1 MFLLHFAMIPYIK
14 ESIRLLFCLTK
25 KYYFMEALIKFLM
38 WGLAGFLL
46 AAFSTLFGA
55 VLGWFVG
62 LFFGKAMVGVLAC
75 VGIKGFSMWQ
85 IGATLG
91 FIGGFFCRRINIQD
105 MRNATR

>member
-1 MFLLHFAMIPYIK
+1 
-14 ESIRLLFCLTK
+14 
-25 KYYFMEALIKFLM
+25 METLIKFLM

-62 LFFGKAMVGVLAC
+62 LFFGKAILGVLAC
-75 VGIKGFSMWQ
+75 IGIKGFSMWQ

-91 FIGGFFCRRINIQD
+91 FIGGFFCRKINIQD
-105 MRNATR
+105 MRSAAGK